1 MDTELEL
8 DLDVETVTPEAE
20 ARSAARDAD
29 AVWSDFQSSISV
41 LRHRI
46 RGNGASDLVLA
57 ELVEDDLRQARI
69 ALHAIEEFLDDA
81 IDAVGCPTATPA
93 DLIDV
98 SDTTG
103 AMDACEALEN
113 LLPGIRR
120 RLGQVALR
128 LTRR

>member
-1 MDTELEL
+1 MQTELDIDTEAAQS
-8 DLDVETVTPEAE
+8 DE
-20 ARSAARDAD
+20 ARSTARDAD
-29 AVWSDFQSSISV
+29 VMWTDFHSAISV

-57 ELVEDDLRQARI
+57 ELVEDDLRQARV
-69 ALHAIEEFLDDA
+69 ALHAIDEFLDDA
-81 IDAVGCPTATPA
+81 IEAVGCPSATPA

-98 SDTTG
+98 SDTS
-103 AMDACEALEN
+103 AALDACERLEN